1 MELEKQEKHTGMEN
15 IELKNVTNLAEIL
28 TIPEWRFQETNPA
41 GIPKRIFVYI
51 VIAVA
56 VRWWRCISIHH

>member
-28 TIPEWRFQETNPA
+28 TIPE
-41 GIPKRIFVYI
+41 
-51 VIAVA
+51 
-56 VRWWRCISIHH
+56 